1 MTIRVDNQKVEIQ
14 EVENVSKGNKLLSA
28 HLATNGSITISKD
41 LNDDDGHVITALE
54 KSKKPG
60 WWKEIDYEVV
70 HNESLGG
77 VKPL

>member
-1 MTIRVDNQKVEIQ
+1 MALFGLFNDKKNDATIIRVDNQKVEIQ

-60 WWKEIDYEVV
+60 W
-70 HNESLGG
+70 
-77 VKPL
+77 